1 MARDL
6 KDGQE
11 ILQEVT
17 MLMKE
22 IPVADRYRMRDAVDW
37 IGITNNEDPI
47 IERIHKIAVGIVELL
62 QQKGYT
68 QSDATYL
75 EEQIPYVLQ
84 QRDEVN
90 TEMEQQMVTKEEL
103 VEAIVRLE
111 WQAFDKVENEGGRAD
126 CQNDWNTFSIM
137 RKSQYLAW
145 TRELLES
152 FYVDFVEANQRNWN
166 LITEKYGRMM
176 ESTSPEEYEK
186 IAAQLPECS
195 EQKRAI
201 VEQIAEIQVEWME
214 EFAKE
219 YPHMAGNA
227 RTIRKETDNP
237 FNTSYETYL
246 KGELMTYSDR
256 TLSMYGRWIV
266 ELKKQDDNL
275 AKQIMTNTALLY
287 GYTSLEAA
295 ENALAAQENE

>member
-84 QRDEVN
+84 QKNEVN
-90 TEMEQQMVTKEEL
+90 TEMEQQTVTKEEL

-227 RTIRKETDNP
+227 RTIRKGTDNP

-275 AKQIMTNTALLY
+275 AKRIMTNTALLY